1 MSKLNHD
8 VLNYIFQD
16 LFNLISTNS
25 NNEEKYNKSLHSC
38 LLVNKLWC
46 EIMIPILWSY
56 PCKYV
61 FKKNLLFNI
70 IISHL
75 PDNTINNIISNL
87 PDNTNKTLKD
97 KNIIETNFKKQKL
110 SFNYVR
116 FCKYLNDIHEIF
128 PIDSILLRE
137 ELYKLFISECSFIK
151 CLSLDMLSYNI
162 YKYPGANISL
172 SNLYE
177 IYCYHKIDQ
186 DFCHGLAQIC
196 RSIEKIYV
204 KIYGEKSS
212 GVAKLIEMQNQIKYI
227 FIDGPFNC
235 KEIVQALEKHVN
247 SIIHLEMTQ
256 YTSTIHFLIPKLI
269 NLQYLK
275 VDDNYC
281 ELKKY
286 VVYLNHYNLK
296 ALDLCFLSSLD
307 IAISII
313 KNTNGNLWRIRIEN
327 TDNTDKA
334 KEYNKTIHKYCPN
347 IKYVTVFLNRD
358 GTLKEL
364 KKNFIK
370 CQHLEAID
378 INDEINTKY
387 IDELIDLLAEFAS
400 PTLCKIHI
408 DNIKSYYDEQT
419 LNYFLINWG
428 NRILGKKTSPLYS
441 NVYYQ
446 DFAHIY
452 NNDFWNNYITWNYKV
467 RTAKRVRCLV
477 VR

>member
-1 MSKLNHD
+1 
-8 VLNYIFQD
+8 
-16 LFNLISTNS
+16 
-25 NNEEKYNKSLHSC
+25 
-38 LLVNKLWC
+38 
-46 EIMIPILWSY
+46 
-56 PCKYV
+56 
-61 FKKNLLFNI
+61 
-70 IISHL
+70 
-75 PDNTINNIISNL
+75 
-87 PDNTNKTLKD
+87 
-97 KNIIETNFKKQKL
+97 
-110 SFNYVR
+110 
-116 FCKYLNDIHEIF
+116 
-128 PIDSILLRE
+128 
-137 ELYKLFISECSFIK
+137 
-151 CLSLDMLSYNI
+151 MLSYNI

-172 SNLYE
+172 SNLHE

-227 FIDGPFNC
+227 FIDGPLDC

-275 VDDNYC
+275 VYDNYC

-286 VVYLNHYNLK
+286 VVYLNHYNLR

-313 KNTNGNLWRIRIEN
+313 KNTNGNLWRIRIDN

-364 KKNFIK
+364 KKIFIK
-370 CQHLEAID
+370 CQHLVAID

-387 IDELIDLLAEFAS
+387 IDELIDLLAEFAP

-477 VR
+477 DK